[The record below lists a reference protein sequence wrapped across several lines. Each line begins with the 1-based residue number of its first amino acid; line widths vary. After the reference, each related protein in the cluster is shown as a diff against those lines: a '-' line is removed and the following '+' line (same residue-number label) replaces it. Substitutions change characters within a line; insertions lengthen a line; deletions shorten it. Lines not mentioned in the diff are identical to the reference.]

1 MNDGDDNVKVFYS
14 KKMVAANDGC
24 FSPSA
29 SKPRLVVE
37 RWQQNGAPV
46 QIVES
51 GRVSVEDLC
60 LAHDRRHVERILSCQ
75 RSNGF
80 GNKSR
85 EVAAALP
92 YTTGAFYEAAEEA
105 LATGSITCAP
115 VSGFHHAG
123 FSECGGYCSFN
134 GLVVTAIKLHQEH
147 GVMTVGILDLD
158 AHYGDGTEDILGV
171 LGIPPFDLAMV
182 LNVDNYS
189 PERGE
194 PQGSGAAY
202 LEALERKLREWT
214 EGATPEIV
222 LYQAGADL
230 HEDDPLGG
238 FLTTEQMATR
248 DRIVFNWAARAGIP
262 LAWCLAGGYQRDE
275 DGGIEPVLRL
285 HDQTMTECVAA
296 LRLHSVGAA

>member
-1 MNDGDDNVKVFYS
+1 MKVFYNE
-14 KKMVAANDGC
+14 KMVAANDDC

-37 RWQQNGAPV
+37 RWQKNGAPV

-105 LATGSITCAP
+105 LATGQITCAP

-123 FSECGGYCSFN
+123 FDSCGGYCTFN
-134 GLVVTAIKLHQEH
+134 GLVVAALKLHQEH
-147 GVMTVGILDLD
+147 DVMNVGILDLD

-171 LGIPPFDLAMV
+171 LGIPPFDYAMS

-189 PERGE
+189 PDPGC
-194 PQGSGAAY
+194 PGSGEAY
-202 LEALERKLREWT
+202 LEALERKLNEWT
-214 EGATPEIV
+214 EGATPQIV

-238 FLTTEQMATR
+238 SLTTEEMALR
-248 DRIVFNWAARAGIP
+248 DRIVFNWAARGRIP
-262 LAWCLAGGYQRDE
+262 LVWCLAGGYQRE
-275 DGGIEPVLRL
+275 KDGGIEPVLRL
-285 HDQTMTECVAA
+285 HDQTMTEAVAA
-296 LRLHSVGAA
+296 LRLHRVGSVC